1 MRHRWSAIVLAML
14 FSVSALSGGVWA
26 QAGDLVDME
35 FEEARLSDVVRV
47 LGELGGYNVIVDP
60 SVQGN
65 VTFRLRGMS
74 VDEAIEMVVRTSGYS
89 YRQMGNTLVVGSEA
103 TLRAR
108 FDAAEAKVLRLE
120 YADPPQLLS
129 VLRLLL
135 PGVEAQVDPLQR
147 ALVVRGTPEDVARAE
162 QFVRERDVPPLV
174 TQEFAEARV
183 VEILQTLARL
193 GGYNLVAEGE
203 ITGSMTVSLQ
213 RQSVEA
219 AIDLVTRRAGLEYE
233 IDGANLFVYGR
244 PQADGRTNAPI
255 DSTVTAPVREQRLI
269 RLVHISPSKILEAVR
284 VIAAGGE
291 VWADEASGTMIV
303 SAGAE
308 ALRQIDE
315 LVALLDVPTIAVR
328 GVLQQGDERLAIV
341 QIDQGTHIVRP
352 GDSVGAIKVLAVDID
367 GVLIETVHGQRVHV
381 GAGGR

>member
-65 VTFRLRGMS
+65 VTFRLRGMG

-203 ITGSMTVSLQ
+203 IAGSMTVSLQ